1 MKWEQEKTED
11 EGTLVA
17 SVILGI
23 LMLMY
28 VIVGTRLETKGCGFG
43 HETGVVIIVGMLV
56 SAVLDLLDTEKIGA
70 FNPKVLFEF
79 GLPMILYA
87 AGFNMR
93 RKRFFD
99 NINNISMFGILSTVA
114 CFIILS
120 ALTLA
125 VFDAGLISKYTFDEQ
140 SGSWSS

>member
-1 MKWEQEKTED
+1 M
-11 EGTLVA
+11 

-23 LMLMY
+23 LMLIY
-28 VIVGTRLETKGCGFG
+28 VIIGTRMETKGCGFG
-43 HETGVVIIVGMLV
+43 HETGVVIIVGMV
-56 SAVLDLLDTEKIGA
+56 ISGILDLLNIQKIAA
-70 FNPKVLFEF
+70 FSPNILFEF

-99 NINNISMFGILSTVA
+99 NINNITMFGILSTVA

-120 ALTLA
+120 ALTVL
-125 VFDAGLISKYTFDEQ
+125 VFDAGLI
-140 SGSWSS
+140 